1 MAARNELAQSLGEVM
16 QESLD
21 ILLRVGAVL
30 RLKVVLVVVVDE
42 EDATRLH
49 ATDVRVLP
57 LVTSRSTPSGK

>member
-49 ATDVRVLP
+49 ASDVRVP